1 MWRCAVRTRLQR
13 VSAWSVFTLLTI
25 LCVSVAWAQEAQEI
39 EAQEIS
45 DQAITV
51 PPHWS
56 PYQAPT
62 SYPEGTELHIIVKG
76 NTLWDLA
83 NQYLTNPFLWP
94 QLWDANRYITNPHW
108 IYPGDPLVIPQLD
121 VVREA
126 GEEAGAEG
134 EPGVPGVGE
143 EAGAPDQ
150 PLGPFGRPIPSLLP
164 AFEETSIQC
173 AGYVADKEDERLK
186 IIGSEEGPGGKIAL
200 ATHDII
206 YINGGTDDGVSPGSM
221 YYLQRRA
228 KKVSGGWNIVRTGW
242 ATVLA
247 SQERSAIAEVTQA
260 CIDIH
265 VEDYLSPFEQIPVPL
280 IPTRRQIATRL
291 TPETGKIRGEIVAS
305 LEEVMTLGQGHLVGL
320 SVGEQDGV
328 IPGNIFTIF
337 RYLFNGV
344 QRKMLGELVIL
355 TVREKTS
362 TAKIIHS
369 YNYMV
374 EGDLVELK

>member
-1 MWRCAVRTRLQR
+1 MRTRLQR
-13 VSAWSVFTLLTI
+13 VSARSVFALLTI
-25 LCVSVAWAQEAQEI
+25 LCVSVAWAQEAEI

-62 SYPEGTELHIIVKG
+62 SYPEGTQLHIIVKG
-76 NTLWDLA
+76 DTLWDLA

-94 QLWDANRYITNPHW
+94 QLWDANRYIDNPHW

-121 VVREA
+121 VVREG
-126 GEEAGAEG
+126 GEEAEAVPGAGPG
-134 EPGVPGVGE
+134 EEVGVPGQP
-143 EAGAPDQ
+143 GAPLDA
-150 PLGPFGRPIPSLLP
+150 FGKPIPSLLP
-164 AFEETSIQC
+164 AYEETSIQC

-186 IIGSEEGPGGKIAL
+186 VIGSEEGPGGKIGL
-200 ATHDII
+200 ASGDIV
-206 YINGGTDDGVSPGSM
+206 YINGGTDDGVSPGDM

-247 SQERSAIAEVTQA
+247 AQERSAIAEITQA
-260 CIDIH
+260 CIDVH
-265 VEDYLSPFEQIPVPL
+265 VEDYLLPFEQIPVPL
-280 IPTRRQIATRL
+280 IPTRRQVATRL

-320 SVGEQDGV
+320 NVGEQDGV
-328 IPGNIFTIF
+328 IPGNIFTVF
-337 RYLFNGV
+337 RYLYKGV
-344 QRKMLGELVIL
+344 QRKMLGEIVIL
-355 TVREKTS
+355 TVRERTS
-362 TAKIIHS
+362 TAKIINS
-369 YNYMV
+369 YDYII